1 MDLRCVYLFF
11 FQTYQ
16 KVIEVVVPNNARM
29 VSSQQYSPTMTEDYS
44 RISDTARAVNA
55 EVLPKM
61 ASYIKSISP
70 QIAAM
75 SADEVFVI
83 ADYGAAD
90 GVNSSEL
97 FEAVIGQIHG
107 VNPALT
113 IKLVYIDLA
122 DSASF
127 ETFWATSALAKLE
140 HVEAQY
146 IQRSFYEPFPE
157 IKGKLWIGFSS
168 TALHWLN
175 ARTVGPDYFLHPICI
190 QPNQLPDAERRKFV
204 EKWKAD
210 WRSFLHECRASL
222 VKGGALFFANLANLG
237 GDRWPASPGYNH
249 LRDIC
254 QELYK
259 EKKLSEAELNA
270 IFIPDYFAS
279 PHEMSCLLDEDDLG
293 WCFAVNAVDPLT
305 VPCAYFA
312 RAQDRLEDPEE
323 RSKLAATLAH
333 VVRAWSESSVQIGL
347 NPDNKELI
355 EDIYRRLQDRFY
367 EKPEGLPYQYCL
379 LELVKKT

>member
-1 MDLRCVYLFF
+1 M
-11 FQTYQ
+11 
-16 KVIEVVVPNNARM
+16 KSAKMVPSRI
-29 VSSQQYSPTMTEDYS
+29 YSPTMTKDYS

-55 EVLPKM
+55 EVLPRM
-61 ASYIKSISP
+61 ASYIRRISP

-75 SADEVFVI
+75 NADDVFLI

-97 FEAVIGQIHG
+97 FETVIRQIRG
-107 VNPALT
+107 VNPTLT

-122 DSASF
+122 DQANF
-127 ETFWATSALAKLE
+127 DTFWATSTLAKLK

-157 IKGKLWIGFSS
+157 MTGKLWIGFSS

-175 ARTVGPDYFLHPICI
+175 VKTVGPDYFQHPFCI
-190 QPNQLPDAERRKFV
+190 QPNQLPDSERRKFSD
-204 EKWKAD
+204 KWKAD
-210 WRSFLHECRASL
+210 WWSFLQECSMSL
-222 VKGGALFFANLANLG
+222 VEEGALFFANLADLG
-237 GDRWPASPGYNH
+237 DDLWPASPGYNN

-254 QELYK
+254 QELYE

-270 IFIPDYFAS
+270 IFIPDYFAT
-279 PHEMSCLLDEDDLG
+279 PYEMSRLLDEGDLR
-293 WCFAVNAVDPLT
+293 CFAINACNPLT

-312 RAQDRLEDPEE
+312 KAKHMLDDPQE

-333 VVRAWSESSVQIGL
+333 VVRAWSESSMLIGL
-347 NPDNKELI
+347 HADNKDLI
-355 EDIYRRLQDRFY
+355 EDIYRRLRDKFY
-367 EKPEGLPYQYCL
+367 EKPVGLPYQYCL
-379 LELVKKT
+379 LELTKRYDDNG

>member
-1 MDLRCVYLFF
+1 
-11 FQTYQ
+11 
-16 KVIEVVVPNNARM
+16 
-29 VSSQQYSPTMTEDYS
+29 
-44 RISDTARAVNA
+44 
-55 EVLPKM
+55 M
-61 ASYIKSISP
+61 ASYIRRISP

-75 SADEVFVI
+75 SAEEVFVI

-97 FEAVIGQIHG
+97 FEAVIRQIHE

-122 DSASF
+122 DPANF
-127 ETFWATSALAKLE
+127 DTFWATSELAKLK

-157 IKGKLWIGFSS
+157 IVGKLRIGFSS

-175 ARTVGPDYFLHPICI
+175 AKTVGPDYFLHPLCI
-190 QPNQLPDAERRKFV
+190 QPNQLPDFERRKFA

-210 WRSFLHECRASL
+210 WRSFLHECSKSL
-222 VKGGALFFANLANLG
+222 VMGGALFFANLANLG
-237 GDRWPASPGYNH
+237 DDRWPASPGYNN

-254 QELYK
+254 QELYV

-270 IFIPDYFAS
+270 IFIPDYFAT
-279 PHEMSCLLDEDDLG
+279 PHEMSRLLDEDDLRC
-293 WCFAVNAVDPLT
+293 CFAVNACDPMT
-305 VPCAYFA
+305 IPCAYFA
-312 RAQDRLEDPEE
+312 RTQDKLDDPQE
-323 RSKLAATLAH
+323 RSMLAATLAH
-333 VVRAWSESSVQIGL
+333 VVRAWSESSMQIGL
-347 NPDNKELI
+347 HADNKDLI
-355 EDIYRRLQDRFY
+355 EDIYRRLQGKFY

-379 LELVKKT
+379 LELVKKK